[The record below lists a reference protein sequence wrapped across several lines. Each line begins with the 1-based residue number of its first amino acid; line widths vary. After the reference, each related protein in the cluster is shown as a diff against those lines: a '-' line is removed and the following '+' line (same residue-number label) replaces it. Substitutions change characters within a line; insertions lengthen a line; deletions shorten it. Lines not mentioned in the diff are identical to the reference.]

1 MFRDGKPRYWVAGYD
16 TKFLAVP
23 GLLALVIAGIIWL
36 PKPPPPRPVIAP
48 PAPPPMVAT
57 VIQQPPLGSVLPA
70 NDNFVIAGVAEPGS
84 SVRLN
89 YFLRGQDLVLGEQLA
104 ATNGVW
110 AFSLA
115 RLQPGSHTFRAI
127 AFKGGKAMPSG
138 EVTYVCKTVAKP
150 AAPRKPANPNKPAR
164 K

>member
-23 GLLALVIAGIIWL
+23 VLLVLVIAGIIWL

-48 PAPPPMVAT
+48 PPPPPMAAT
-57 VIQQPPLGSVLPA
+57 VILQPPLGTVIPA
-70 NDNFVIAGVAEPGS
+70 NDNFLISGVAEPGS

-89 YFLRGQDLVLGEQLA
+89 YFLRGQDVVLGEQISG
-104 ATNGVW
+104 TNGVW
-110 AFSLA
+110 AFNLA

-127 AFKGGKAMPSG
+127 AYKGGKALPSA
-138 EVTYVCKTVAKP
+138 EVTYVCKVVSRPAAAKKP
-150 AAPRKPANPNKPAR
+150 AKRK
-164 K
+164 